1 MKATKHRYYETLDR
15 QSTAE
20 RVLERHLA
28 AGGERMNHERSGP
41 SDLRADFHSTD
52 VLYQELG
59 IKTFSAVSNFLEW
72 IGHLGAAGHGGR
84 GQSSDAV
91 KQAVTESN
99 REMASQLESKLAALQ
114 ERLERWEARLG
125 AIEAGMKRID
135 RFTLEAIRDLEEMK
149 REGYAMAPVHTS
161 GPGEPAAVD
170 RGRLAKEDAA
180 QLALDAG
187 RRMREQGK
195 RLTLASVAREAG
207 LKYGQIVYAFGN
219 KDAFFR
225 QLEEDFAAEKE
236 TDEAAV

>member
-1 MKATKHRYYETLDR
+1 
-15 QSTAE
+15 
-20 RVLERHLA
+20 
-28 AGGERMNHERSGP
+28 
-41 SDLRADFHSTD
+41 
-52 VLYQELG
+52 
-59 IKTFSAVSNFLEW
+59 
-72 IGHLGAAGHGGR
+72 
-84 GQSSDAV
+84 
-91 KQAVTESN
+91 
-99 REMASQLESKLAALQ
+99 
-114 ERLERWEARLG
+114 
-125 AIEAGMKRID
+125 
-135 RFTLEAIRDLEEMK
+135 
-149 REGYAMAPVHTS
+149 MAPVHTS